1 MRQRF
6 LPLSKPFRRPA
17 DALVPNLTVEAQLLY
32 AAELSA
38 GPRVPAAERAA
49 RVAEV
54 LRLLRL
60 EPLRAA
66 RIGNA
71 WLPGITGTGLPRR
84 APATRIWVSS
94 RTAARLCW
102 WRGCRGSRTAARLC
116 W

>member
-1 MRQRF
+1 MWQRF
-6 LPLSKPFRRPA
+6 LPLSKPFRRAA

-38 GPRVPAAERAA
+38 GLRVPAAGRVG
-49 RVAEV
+49 RVAEA

-60 EPLRAA
+60 EPQRAA

-84 APATRIWVSS
+84 APPTRTWLSP
-94 RTAARLCW
+94 RTACTLYKA
-102 WRGCRGSRTAARLC
+102 GFSAP
-116 W
+116 